1 MMRQPFSHYALVT
14 CLFTEAQDLDQISNR
29 GMVEDVYG
37 LHVLAQRLT

>member
-1 MMRQPFSHYALVT
+1 MMPQPFSHSTLVT

-37 LHVLAQRLT
+37 LHVLAQHLS